1 MKRQCL
7 VLLVENNAGVL
18 ARISSLFVQRGFNI
32 DSLTVSPTE
41 TEKLSRITLV
51 TTGDTK
57 TLNQIIKQSSKLNE
71 AKLVF
76 PIEEEFSLVREIL
89 MVKFANDNANKDEII
104 KIGDSYGAKVIDSFG
119 ANIIDITNGCFVA
132 ELSASS
138 QKIDEFLEATAA
150 YEMIEMCRSG
160 AIAMERGKVSY
171 DIN

>member
-41 TEKLSRITLV
+41 VEKLSRITIV

-57 TLNQIIKQSSKLNE
+57 TLNQIAKQTAKLNE

-76 PIEEEFSLVREIL
+76 PIEEEFSLVREII
-89 MVKFANDNANKDEII
+89 MVKFANDNPNKSTILEI
-104 KIGDSYGAKVIDSFG
+104 AQTFG
-119 ANIIDITNGCFVA
+119 ASMLDVTNESFII
-132 ELSASS
+132 ELSSTP
-138 QKIDEFLEATAA
+138 QKIDDFLEAV
-150 YEMIEMCRSG
+150 EGFSLVEMCRSG
-160 AIAMERGKVSY
+160 AIAMERGSVDY
-171 DIN
+171 DI